1 VPPLAAIL
9 EGVFRSASVPA
20 SDVVRLPSGP
30 ARSERAR
37 RCANLATAAAAA
49 FGLALFVVT
58 LAGYDLFDF
67 RVFSAAGHHFLAG
80 ERLYPTRAALDL
92 NERTYFVY
100 PPIVAALFVPFSL
113 LPFPIAAALYTLL
126 ALLATAATLRLLGV
140 TDPRCYIA
148 LLFWIPI
155 LQSIGF
161 GTIEPFLGLALAV
174 AWVKRR
180 SAIAMPLALAC
191 AVGAK
196 LFLWPLI
203 FWLLA
208 TRRWR
213 AALTSTLATIALIIV
228 PWALLGFR
236 DLLWYPKALGLL
248 LEHER
253 TIGYEI
259 RDVLGAVN
267 LGNAAI
273 VVQIVAILAVFW
285 LAGRHDGDRRAFS
298 AAIVCALLL
307 SPLVWMHYYALLV
320 IPIAL
325 VRPRLSW
332 LWVIPVLAFWPPG
345 NNPGQP
351 SVTLAIVAI
360 MTGVGVAS
368 YSLRVPR
375 RS

>member
-1 VPPLAAIL
+1 MPPLIAII

-20 SDVVRLPSGP
+20 SGLRLPREP
-30 ARSERAR
+30 ASSEHTR
-37 RCANLATAAAAA
+37 RRANLAATAAAA
-49 FGLALFVVT
+49 FGVALFAVT

-67 RVFSAAGHHFLAG
+67 RVFWAAGQHLLAG
-80 ERLYPTRAALDL
+80 ERLYPTRAALEL
-92 NERTYFVY
+92 NTHTYFVY

-113 LPFPIAAALYTLL
+113 LPFPLAAALYTLL
-126 ALLATAATLRLLGV
+126 AVLATAATLRLLGV
-140 TDPRCYIA
+140 SDARCYIA
-148 LLFWIPI
+148 LLFWIPV

-180 SAIAMPLALAC
+180 STIAMPLAVAC
-191 AVGAK
+191 AVAAK

-203 FWLLA
+203 FWLIA

-213 AALTSTLATIALIIV
+213 AALTSALATIALIIV

-236 DLLWYPKALGLL
+236 DLTWYPKALRLL
-248 LEHER
+248 LDHER
-253 TIGYEI
+253 TMGYETK
-259 RDVLGAVN
+259 DVLGAVN

-273 VVQIVAILAVFW
+273 VVQIIAVLAVFW
-285 LAGRHDGDRRAFS
+285 LAGRHDGDRRSFS

-320 IPIAL
+320 VPIAL

-332 LWVIPVLAFWPPG
+332 LWVIPVFAFWPPG
-345 NNPGQP
+345 NNPGQS

-360 MTGVGVAS
+360 LTGVGVTAVAS
-368 YSLRVPR
+368 SPTRPT
-375 RS
+375 